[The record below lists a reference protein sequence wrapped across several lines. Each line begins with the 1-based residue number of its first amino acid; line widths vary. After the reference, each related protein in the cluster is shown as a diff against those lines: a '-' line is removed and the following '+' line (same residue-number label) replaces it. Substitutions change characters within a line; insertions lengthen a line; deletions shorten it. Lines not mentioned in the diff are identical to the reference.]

1 MYDIQPWFS
10 KLLSFMVQKTGDPLV
25 AITFII
31 IIDCIFIPMISVTL
45 VDQNVQNE
53 KGKGLKPLA
62 VQGFADDI
70 ALVTYNEKTLRDVIS
85 IAKPIKAE
93 ANLEVKDSKWAAFY
107 NRRSDNNWYK
117 GINGKKSKV
126 NIQSKH

>member
-1 MYDIQPWFS
+1 MKTSSYIGDSMDLVHVQYSTLIS
-10 KLLSFMVQKTGDPLV
+10 KLLSFMIQKTGDPLV

-53 KGKGLKPLA
+53 KGKGLKPLT

-70 ALVTYNEKTLRDVIS
+70 ALVTQWEN
-85 IAKPIKAE
+85 IKRC
-93 ANLEVKDSKWAAFY
+93 D
-107 NRRSDNNWYK
+107 
-117 GINGKKSKV
+117 
-126 NIQSKH
+126 

>member
-1 MYDIQPWFS
+1 
-10 KLLSFMVQKTGDPLV
+10 
-25 AITFII
+25 
-31 IIDCIFIPMISVTL
+31 MISVTL

-70 ALVTYNEKTLRDVIS
+70 ALVTHNEKTLRDVIS

-93 ANLEVKDSKWAAFY
+93 ANLEVKMSC
-107 NRRSDNNWYK
+107 
-117 GINGKKSKV
+117 IL
-126 NIQSKH
+126 